1 MRIEHEAGL
10 ATPGILLLMGIV
22 QKPTFASYFTKN
34 PLLVTPIFSGMMK
47 EERFLLLMRF
57 LHFSDSTDKTNKL
70 YKIESLL
77 NMYKES
83 FQASYIPSRN
93 ISIDESL
100 LLWKGRLNWK
110 MYIPTKRAR
119 FGMECLV

>member
-1 MRIEHEAGL
+1 MKSIDEAKKAPGGIRKRSKL
-10 ATPGILLLMGIV
+10 NKWEEASAEEIRLLEGILLLMGFV
-22 QKPTFASYFTKN
+22 QKLTFASYFTKN

-83 FQASYIPSRN
+83 FQASYIP
-93 ISIDESL
+93 
-100 LLWKGRLNWK
+100 
-110 MYIPTKRAR
+110 
-119 FGMECLV
+119 